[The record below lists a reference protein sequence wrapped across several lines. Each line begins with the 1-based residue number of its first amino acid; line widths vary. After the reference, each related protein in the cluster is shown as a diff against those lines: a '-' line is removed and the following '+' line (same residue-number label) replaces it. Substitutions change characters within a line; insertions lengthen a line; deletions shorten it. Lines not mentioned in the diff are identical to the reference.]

1 MAIRT
6 ISLDSERRIPQRV
19 LDQFGFQEK
28 EPLKALYGSMGILLL
43 RRSSSLGDI
52 LLTLEEIKNLYKA
65 ELRELDGE
73 WDDFTIAEE
82 WLGTDV

>member
-1 MAIRT
+1 MAINM
-6 ISLDSERRIPQRV
+6 IALDSERKLPQGL

-28 EPLKALYGSMGILLL
+28 EPLKAICGSMGILLL
-43 RRSSSLGDI
+43 RRSASLGDI
-52 LLTLEEIKNLYKA
+52 LSALEEIKNLYRA
-65 ELRELDGE
+65 ELQELDRE